1 MSRETVIEA
10 QSVLSGQNL
19 IATVAIV
26 IVGTATVWASGVALV
41 ARALDRAGRARET
54 VPPQQRKAPNITR
67 RQSAILLTPWAIAA
81 VVMIPLNIGGGIR
94 VLILI
99 VSAIM
104 FGATAT
110 VCTGFLFTQRPLRAL
125 MVAATVDFEHA
136 ERAPGV
142 RARLIL
148 MWTMCSALPG
158 AGIVVL
164 VMLRANG
171 WIIQADAP
179 IETPVLVLALVAVVL
194 GLRAMIL
201 VSSSISDPVHDVV
214 DAMAEV
220 ERGHIEQAID
230 VYERSEI
237 GQLQTG
243 FNRMVAG
250 LRERDRLRDLFGRHV
265 GEEVVRR
272 AVEESESLSGDER
285 EVAILFVDLVG
296 STQLATTREPH
307 EVAAVLNDFF
317 RIVVDEVDARRGLIN
332 KFQGDAALAVFG
344 APLRTAD
351 PASAALATARAL
363 GAELRRLRVDFG
375 IGVSAGPGVRRQHRR
390 GKPLRVHGC
399 RRRRQRGGTAW
410 PTGPRTSTD
419 GCCVRGRRS
428 TAPTRSNGGVGR
440 RAAPRC
446 YAAGRNSHIS
456 RHPCARRCPAPKPVA
471 PPLTSAPLVVPGLL
485 TSRNGE
491 CRCMTLRTAELR
503 SSLPGRVFAAVS
515 TPARRAGWRRD
526 SRRPTS
532 SCCPRRTRSISCD
545 SACATRSRARCSR

>member
-1 MSRETVIEA
+1 MGYRSCRDD
-10 QSVLSGQNL
+10 SVEQ
-19 IATVAIV
+19 
-26 IVGTATVWASGVALV
+26 
-41 ARALDRAGRARET
+41 
-54 VPPQQRKAPNITR
+54 
-67 RQSAILLTPWAIAA
+67 
-81 VVMIPLNIGGGIR
+81 GGGIR
-94 VLILI
+94 VVILI

-125 MVAATVDFEHA
+125 MVTATVDFEHA

-220 ERGHIEQAID
+220 ERGHLGKVID
-230 VYERSEI
+230 VYERSEL
-237 GQLQTG
+237 GHLQTG

-272 AVEESESLSGDER
+272 AVEESESFSGGER
-285 EVAILFVDLVG
+285 EVAIVFVDLVG

-351 PASAALATARAL
+351 PASAALDDR
-363 GAELRRLRVDFG
+363 
-375 IGVSAGPGVRRQHRR
+375 AGPWAPNYPGS
-390 GKPLRVHGC
+390 GSTSASGC
-399 RRRRQRGGTAW
+399 R
-410 PTGPRTSTD
+410 
-419 GCCVRGRRS
+419 
-428 TAPTRSNGGVGR
+428 
-440 RAAPRC
+440 
-446 YAAGRNSHIS
+446 
-456 RHPCARRCPAPKPVA
+456 
-471 PPLTSAPLVVPGLL
+471 
-485 TSRNGE
+485 
-491 CRCMTLRTAELR
+491 
-503 SSLPGRVFAAVS
+503 PGRCS
-515 TPARRAGWRRD
+515 PA
-526 SRRPTS
+526 T
-532 SCCPRRTRSISCD
+532 
-545 SACATRSRARCSR
+545 

>member
-1 MSRETVIEA
+1 MRPRSLLVRYAAGLAFAYLLTSAEVIAIVVSVSDEAVIGAQAVLTVK
-10 QSVLSGQNL
+10 NL
-19 IATVAIV
+19 IAAVAIV
-26 IVGTATVWASGVALV
+26 VVGTVSVTVGGIALV
-41 ARALDRAGRARET
+41 ALALHRRDADRESSAAL
-54 VPPQQRKAPNITR
+54 PRKPLNVTR
-67 RQSAILLTPWAIAA
+67 RQSVILLTPWAVAA
-81 VVMIPLNIGGGIR
+81 IVMIPLNISGGPR
-94 VLILI
+94 VTTLITSSIL
-99 VSAIM
+99 

-110 VCTGFLFTQRPLRAL
+110 VCTGFLFTQRALRSL

-171 WIIQADAP
+171 WIIQPDAP

-201 VSSSISDPVHDVV
+201 VSSSISDPVHEVV

-220 ERGHIEQAID
+220 ERGRLGRAID

-250 LRERDRLRDLFGRHV
+250 LQERDRLRDLFGRHV

-272 AVEESESLSGDER
+272 AVEEHESVSGDER
-285 EVAILFVDLVG
+285 EAAILFIDLVG
-296 STQLATTREPH
+296 STQLAATRKPH

-317 RIVVDEVDARRGLIN
+317 RIVVAEVDKRNGLIN

-344 APLRTAD
+344 APLRIDD

-363 GAELRRLRVDFG
+363 GDELRRLLVDFG
-375 IGVSAGPGVRRQHRR
+375 IGVSAGPVFAGNIGAENRYEYTVVGDAVNEAARLADRAKDFDGRVLCSTAAIERASAAERRCWGVQ
-390 GKPLRVHGC
+390 GSEML
-399 RRRRQRGGTAW
+399 
-410 PTGPRTSTD
+410 
-419 GCCVRGRRS
+419 RGR
-428 TAPTRSNGGVGR
+428 
-440 RAAPRC
+440 
-446 YAAGRNSHIS
+446 S
-456 RHPCARRCPAPKPVA
+456 R
-471 PPLTSAPLVVPGLL
+471 LTQISAPVK
-485 TSRNGE
+485 
-491 CRCMTLRTAELR
+491 
-503 SSLPGRVFAAVS
+503 
-515 TPARRAGWRRD
+515 
-526 SRRPTS
+526 
-532 SCCPRRTRSISCD
+532 
-545 SACATRSRARCSR
+545 

>member
-1 MSRETVIEA
+1 MRARSLVVRYAAGLAFAYLLTAAEVVAIVISVSRETVIEA
-10 QSVLSGQNL
+10 QSVLSATNL

-26 IVGTATVWASGVALV
+26 IVGTVTVWLSGVAMV
-41 ARALDRAGRARET
+41 ARALHRASEDT
-54 VPPQQRKAPNITR
+54 TTPRKPPNITR
-67 RQSAILLTPWAIAA
+67 RQSATLLAPWALAA
-81 VVMIPLNIGGGIR
+81 VVMIPLNFGGGIR
-94 VLILI
+94 VLTLI
-99 VSAIM
+99 ASAIA

-110 VCTGFLFTQRPLRAL
+110 VCTGFLFTQRALRSL

-171 WIIQADAP
+171 WIIQPDAP

-201 VSSSISDPVHDVV
+201 VSSSISDPVHEVV

-220 ERGHIEQAID
+220 ERGRLGRAID

-250 LRERDRLRDLFGRHV
+250 LQERDRLRDLFGRHV

-272 AVEESESLSGDER
+272 AVEEHESVSGDER
-285 EVAILFVDLVG
+285 EAAILFIDLVG
-296 STQLATTREPH
+296 STQLAATRKPH

-317 RIVVDEVDARRGLIN
+317 RIVVAEVDKRNGLIN

-344 APLRTAD
+344 APLRIDD

-363 GAELRRLRVDFG
+363 GDELRRLLVDFG
-375 IGVSAGPGVRRQHRR
+375 IGVSAGPVFAGNIGAENRYEYTVWET
-390 GKPLRVHGC
+390 PST
-399 RRRRQRGGTAW
+399 RQRGSRTV
-410 PTGPRTSTD
+410 PRTSTAE
-419 GCCVRGRRS
+419 CCVRLRQSNALARRS
-428 TAPTRSNGGVGR
+428 GSAGASKGQRCC
-440 RAAPRC
+440 AA
-446 YAAGRNSHIS
+446 A
-456 RHPCARRCPAPKPVA
+456 
-471 PPLTSAPLVVPGLL
+471 
-485 TSRNGE
+485 
-491 CRCMTLRTAELR
+491 
-503 SSLPGRVFAAVS
+503 
-515 TPARRAGWRRD
+515 RD
-526 SRRPTS
+526 SPKSPRP
-532 SCCPRRTRSISCD
+532 
-545 SACATRSRARCSR
+545 